1 MKVLFVMNE
10 DGSYEVFSDIPNM
23 EVTVIDNS
31 YPDGDVIRD
40 DVWLDRVDD
49 EISKHSWEIE
59 PKVISPEGI

>member
-1 MKVLFVMNE
+1 MKVLFVMHE
-10 DGSYEVFSDIPNM
+10 AGTYEVFSNLADI
-23 EVTVIDNS
+23 EVTVIDDTS
-31 YPDGDVIRD
+31 PDGCVVRD

>member
-10 DGSYEVFSDIPNM
+10 DGSYNVFSDIPNM

-31 YPDGDVIRD
+31 YPNGDVTRD
-40 DVWLDRVDD
+40 DEWLDRVDD

>member
-10 DGSYEVFSDIPNM
+10 DGSYDVFSDIPNM

-40 DVWLDRVDD
+40 DEWLNRVD
-49 EISKHSWEIE
+49 ETSKHSWKIE

>member
-10 DGSYEVFSDIPNM
+10 DGSYDVFSDIPNM
-23 EVTVIDNS
+23 KVTVIDDS
-31 YPDGDVIRD
+31 YPNGDVIRD
-40 DVWLDRVDD
+40 DEWLDRVDD

>member
-10 DGSYEVFSDIPNM
+10 DGSYDVFSDISNM

-40 DVWLDRVDD
+40 DKWLDRVDD

-59 PKVISPEGI
+59 PTVISPEGI

>member
-10 DGSYEVFSDIPNM
+10 DGSYDVFSDIPNM
-23 EVTVIDNS
+23 EVTVIDDS
-31 YPDGDVIRD
+31 YPDGDVTRD
-40 DVWLDRVDD
+40 DEWLDRVDD

>member
-23 EVTVIDNS
+23 EVTVIDDS
-31 YPDGDVIRD
+31 YPDGDVTRD
-40 DVWLDRVDD
+40 DEWLDRVDD